1 MELLIYKASAGSGK
15 TFTLTIEYILLLLQD
30 EQGEYTHEKAAL
42 HYNKHILDEKDD
54 NLMELTYKDRKR
66 IHNLKYYTWVEQQGK
81 TVDEI
86 NALWYD
92 EANTWGAL
100 RKERAKVDELINEFN
115 EATGLLK
122 KL

>member
-1 MELLIYKASAGSGK
+1 MNIKKILSSALVVLMVFTMFAGFIPVRVDAAYSAGSVGA
-15 TFTLTIEYILLLLQD
+15 QS
-30 EQGEYTHEKAAL
+30 
-42 HYNKHILDEKDD
+42 
-54 NLMELTYKDRKR
+54 
-66 IHNLKYYTWVEQQGK
+66 K

-100 RKERAKVDELINEFN
+100 RNERSKIDELINEFN

-122 KL
+122 NL